1 MRETSHV
8 ITCDPLSLT
17 NGDRAGDKHEPW
29 CAVQEN
35 QLYQAQMKGTSSAER
50 KILGMPFMQA
60 DSAQRTNRCNPLIA
74 ELLRRIHM
82 VEAWGRGMPLILR
95 NAPDVEFREVA
106 GIFITAYGDPEMVK
120 TVVDNLVRNAWKF
133 SSGNSR
139 TEIEFAADNQE
150 EQTVFRIR
158 DKGAGFDMNYA
169 SKLFHPFQRLH
180 STSEFPGLGI
190 GLATVQRII
199 KRHGGAIWAEGER
212 GRGATF
218 YFTLG

>member
-106 GIFITAYGDPEMVK
+106 GIFITGFDRP
-120 TVVDNLVRNAWKF
+120 
-133 SSGNSR
+133 SS
-139 TEIEFAADNQE
+139 TE
-150 EQTVFRIR
+150 V
-158 DKGAGFDMNYA
+158 KGAAIEETIKEKTGTIDKTIDKEVTSTERAILDLIA
-169 SKLFHPFQRLH
+169 SNPAVTQKEMAARLNLSEIGIKYNTDKLKAKSFLRR
-180 STSEFPGLGI
+180 T
-190 GLATVQRII
+190 
-199 KRHGGAIWAEGER
+199 GGKKA
-212 GRGATF
+212 GRWEI
-218 YFTLG
+218 LRDE

>member
-35 QLYQAQMKGTSSAER
+35 RLYQAQMKGTSSAER

-60 DSAQRTNRCNPLIA
+60 DSVQRTNRRNPLIA

-82 VEAWGRGMPLILR
+82 VEAWGRGMPLILK

-106 GIFITAYGDPEMVK
+106 GIFIASFERPSFAEEKAVTIDKTIEETIKETTKEKVASPKETILNAIRERPGISVK
-120 TVVDNLVRNAWKF
+120 ELAELCALSPHGVQYHINKLKE
-133 SSGNSR
+133 SGVIR
-139 TEIEFAADNQE
+139 HVGPTKAGRWEI
-150 EQTVFRIR
+150 
-158 DKGAGFDMNYA
+158 
-169 SKLFHPFQRLH
+169 LH
-180 STSEFPGLGI
+180 DE
-190 GLATVQRII
+190 
-199 KRHGGAIWAEGER
+199 
-212 GRGATF
+212 
-218 YFTLG
+218 